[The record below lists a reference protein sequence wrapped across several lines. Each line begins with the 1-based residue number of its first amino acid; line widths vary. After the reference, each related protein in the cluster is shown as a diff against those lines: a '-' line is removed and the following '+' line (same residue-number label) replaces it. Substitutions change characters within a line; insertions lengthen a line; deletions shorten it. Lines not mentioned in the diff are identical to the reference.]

1 MGSNVASSDQ
11 RKNLLVRYEK
21 VLARFQFLE
30 LLLRIADQRFKQ
42 SGEVHSMTEAIRRLL
57 AQVEP
62 LASAR
67 LNDMDVFFTALHT
80 DAVDDVYR
88 KHLANLSALHQRF
101 CGRRGQA
108 SGPARR
114 FMAYS
119 QFQDLVETIG
129 AYDSEFQQRQCGV
142 AFRMGMMTRE
152 DEYYDTRFQEMS
164 LLEYFHALGAVV
176 FLRAGF
182 APERMADLLDE
193 FFSDRLSRVLRGA
206 TSVTRS
212 ETVSE
217 THGSK
222 DANAKNACR

>member
-42 SGEVHSMTEAIRRLL
+42 SGKVHRMTEVIRRLL

-67 LNDMDVFFTALHT
+67 LKDMDVFFTALHT

-119 QFQDLVETIG
+119 QFQDLVEAIG
-129 AYDSEFQQRQCGV
+129 AYDSDFQQRQCGV

-182 APERMADLLDE
+182 TAERMPELLDE
-193 FFSDRLSRVLRGA
+193 FFSTRLVRALRGKTA
-206 TSVTRS
+206 SGATRS
-212 ETVSE
+212 ETE
-217 THGSK
+217 PE
-222 DANAKNACR
+222 KN